1 MVVKYFLTTEF
12 SYSSLNEQKI
22 NILKQFKHFFV
33 KIVKKCLTNAKNE
46 HESVAVIT
54 SVMLFIVN

>member
-22 NILKQFKHFFV
+22 NILKQFKNCFV

-46 HESVAVIT
+46 LESVAVIT